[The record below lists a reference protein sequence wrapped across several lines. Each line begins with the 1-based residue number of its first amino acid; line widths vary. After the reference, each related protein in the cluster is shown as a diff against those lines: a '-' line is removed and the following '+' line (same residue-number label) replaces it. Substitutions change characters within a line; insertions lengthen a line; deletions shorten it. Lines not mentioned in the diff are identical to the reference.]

1 MFKNTLIT
9 IVIAGFLAAIIFF
22 GFVFVHFY
30 KDMNKPKS
38 DNEIA
43 NLDYYYKH
51 NKTVTQNF
59 TIDSVDYKI
68 NNYDF
73 YLKPHSVILIVDIAI
88 KNTTNHS
95 KQYAKYFFEV
105 NNGPKEVYYPSQ
117 EQFTVFENKSQKLKL
132 IYTLPEKM
140 LPYIR
145 YEMHLRSNLN
155 DKQNA
160 LIILYRNYRSGG

>member
-1 MFKNTLIT
+1 MRKTIIT
-9 IVIAGFLAAIIFF
+9 IVILGFLAAIVFF

-30 KDMNKPKS
+30 KDINKPKS

-51 NKTVTQNF
+51 NKTVSQKF
-59 TIDSVDYKI
+59 TIDSIDYKI
-68 NNYDF
+68 NDYNY
-73 YLKPHSVILIVDIAI
+73 YLKPHSAILIVDIDI

-95 KQYAKYFFEV
+95 KQCSKYFFEV

-117 EQFTVFENKSQKLKL
+117 EQFTVFENRLQKLKL
-132 IYTLPEKM
+132 IYTLPERM

-145 YEMHLRSNLN
+145 YEMHLRSDFDN
-155 DKQNA
+155 KQNA
-160 LIILYRNYRSGG
+160 MIILYKNYREGG